1 MRALLHLLPVLS
13 LALACSG
20 GSDDDDDD
28 DDDGGDSS
36 LVDATDGADGTDGV
50 DGTDSADAGDGTDGT
65 DGTTGSDGTDGTP
78 PPDGD
83 GDGVPDSEDCAP
95 DDPSAS
101 RERAYLAFSLSD
113 RATVAPSALLQFG
126 DRDAFTLSWRA
137 WYTDSSEATLVKGTN
152 ASSEYAVQG
161 GSSSISLVRQ
171 AMGLVGQSS
180 EPNRLEAWAHYTV
193 VYDGGEASFYL
204 DGVPTGSGANRTIG
218 AGSSSVLTLG
228 NHEDGTD
235 PLNGRLA
242 DVVIWN
248 EARTPEEVADFV
260 SGAAAPADL
269 GGLVGHWPMDEGSG
283 SEARD
288 ASGHGHDATV
298 EGADWAVDCL

>member
-1 MRALLHLLPVLS
+1 M
-13 LALACSG
+13 
-20 GSDDDDDD
+20 
-28 DDDGGDSS
+28 
-36 LVDATDGADGTDGV
+36 
-50 DGTDSADAGDGTDGT
+50 
-65 DGTTGSDGTDGTP
+65 
-78 PPDGD
+78 
-83 GDGVPDSEDCAP
+83 
-95 DDPSAS
+95 
-101 RERAYLAFSLSD
+101 
-113 RATVAPSALLQFG
+113 
-126 DRDAFTLSWRA
+126 
-137 WYTDSSEATLVKGTN
+137 
-152 ASSEYAVQG
+152 QG

-204 DGVPTGSGANRTIG
+204 DGVPTGSGADRTIG
-218 AGSSSVLTLG
+218 TGSSSVLTLG

-248 EARTPEEVADFV
+248 EARTAEEVADFV

-298 EGADWAVDCL
+298 EGAAGRWTASTGAGVAVRPPPSAGRAGWCALGVCAHRRDLRGGPLRCSGGSAWSG